1 MINMIPLL
9 CAGCHQPIWDPYL
22 LSIDQNTWHEQ
33 CVTCSVCHCLLH
45 DKCLVRNKKLYC
57 RSDYIKQF
65 GIRCKGCNHL
75 IQSGDS
81 VLRLYT
87 YKTMKSTSMQNY
99 FMKKQNTL
107 EFQSTDVK
115 STNVTN
121 TSVLSSTNKYELN
134 LTDEDDVDTKKDSF
148 NLSVLIHYF
157 HVDCFKCCDCNRLL
171 TPGEEYTIKN
181 CMPLCIMDYEK
192 YLLDKESQQICTKL
206 QESFIQQSLQF
217 EKYTQDNSMDGNNE
231 NNRIHEQQQQQQ
243 EGYFNEE
250 SNDTDVNCEESSRL
264 MTLEIKSDIGNYE
277 KSTNTNTDTS
287 LLNDSVLLSDI
298 NISAPNSSDDS
309 SKDADRMD
317 DDELYEMDSD
327 SESGKN
333 SKRPRTIL
341 TANQR
346 RRFKAVFEFNP
357 KPTRKIRE
365 ALATETGL
373 NIRVVQVW
381 FQNQRAK
388 IKKLARRHAQ
398 ESRQQLNR
406 TMLLNNPIMNN
417 ESMIRIQS
425 PNSMLFNLRNPAIS
439 DIRYLYNTVENCP
452 DIQSLQNN
460 PINENDPVENLNKR
474 MTSLTTPC
482 SSTIIHVPQ
491 TNRMENPYTANLPF
505 ISTTDKVIEK
515 SSLPFSTHELFPCI
529 NSLCTNSKSNSFLSE
544 VVTFTPITS
553 SDLVISNNNNNNN
566 TNTNSNNNNNNNNDN
581 STNNNDSI
589 HNNNNPNVDN
599 SSTTKC
605 SSIFDTSINK
615 LYSMHQSYFM

>member
-1 MINMIPLL
+1 MINIIPLL

-22 LSIDQNTWHEQ
+22 LCIDHNTWHEQ
-33 CVTCSVCHCLLH
+33 CVTCSICHCLLH
-45 DKCLVRNKKLYC
+45 DKCLVRNEKLYC
-57 RSDYIKQF
+57 RNDYIKQF
-65 GIRCKGCNHL
+65 GIRCKGCNQL
-75 IQSGDS
+75 IQSEDS

-87 YKTMKSTSMQNY
+87 YKSVKSTSIQND
-99 FMKKQNTL
+99 FIEKQNIL
-107 EFQSTDVK
+107 EFQSSVVT
-115 STNVTN
+115 STNAAKIN
-121 TSVLSSTNKYELN
+121 TSTTNRYELN
-134 LTDEDDVDTKKDSF
+134 LANEETDTTKDSF

-192 YLLDKESQQICTKL
+192 YLLDKESQHICTRL
-206 QESFIQQSLQF
+206 QESFRQSLQF
-217 EKYTQDNSMDGNNE
+217 EKCTQDVNDNYPTNTNNE
-231 NNRIHEQQQQQQ
+231 DNRMNEQQ
-243 EGYFNEE
+243 ERYSNEE
-250 SNDTDVNCEESSRL
+250 SNDTDVNCKESNRL
-264 MTLEIKSDIGNYE
+264 MTLEIKSDIGNYD
-277 KSTNTNTDTS
+277 KSTSSTIDTS

-398 ESRQQLNR
+398 ESRQQSNR
-406 TMLLNNPIMNN
+406 RMLINNPMINN
-417 ESMIRIQS
+417 EPMIRIQS
-425 PNSMLFNLRNPAIS
+425 PNSMLFNLRNPTIS
-439 DIRYLYNTVENCP
+439 DIPYLYKTVDNCQ
-452 DIQSLQNN
+452 DITSVHNE
-460 PINENDPVENLNKR
+460 PINENDPDESLKTR
-474 MTSLTTPC
+474 MISLVTSC
-482 SSTIIHVPQ
+482 SPPFIHIPQ
-491 TNRMENPYTANLPF
+491 ANQMENPYPPNIPY
-505 ISTTDKVIEK
+505 ISTASKAMEK
-515 SSLPFSTHELFPCI
+515 SSLTFSTHELFPCL
-529 NSLCTNSKSNSFLSE
+529 NSVCTNSKSSSLLSE
-544 VVTFTPITS
+544 VAFTPITS
-553 SDLVISNNNNNNN
+553 SSLVISNNNSNNND
-566 TNTNSNNNNNNNNDN
+566 SIPNNNNNNGVENN
-581 STNNNDSI
+581 SGTNG
-589 HNNNNPNVDN
+589 
-599 SSTTKC
+599 SST
-605 SSIFDTSINK
+605 FDTSINK
-615 LYSMHQSYFM
+615 LYSMHQTYFM